1 MGSEAGD
8 GGGWHRSGASLCR
21 RLQNSLSREHLEF
34 ESDTLIDG
42 WENLSINMRFIRQRL
57 LLDSTWKVILSL
69 RFVLVG
75 GVLVDLA
82 G

>member
-1 MGSEAGD
+1 MGEPFNKYEIY
-8 GGGWHRSGASLCR
+8 
-21 RLQNSLSREHLEF
+21 Q
-34 ESDTLIDG
+34 
-42 WENLSINMRFIRQRL
+42 QRL